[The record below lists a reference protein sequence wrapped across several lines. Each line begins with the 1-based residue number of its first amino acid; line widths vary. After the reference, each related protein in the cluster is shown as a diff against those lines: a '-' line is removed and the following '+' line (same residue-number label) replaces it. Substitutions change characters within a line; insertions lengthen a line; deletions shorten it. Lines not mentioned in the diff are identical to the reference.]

1 MLRLLLE
8 FENADFCKAI
18 IKNWS
23 GNETEQI
30 LVEVHDTLF
39 LELKVGLDARKLQFA
54 AFSSLKYCV
63 FMLTVLFYWHY
74 YYILLL
80 NTRVRFE
87 DNNMLTT
94 INKQEPQILEV
105 QTALVISSKVS
116 DNNVID
122 NGFNLSLDLNQET
135 IDTYLKW
142 KFPNRE
148 HNKNK
153 KWVNLLITDL
163 NSVGVKNFNEI
174 EKIVN
179 DNLEYFNS
187 FEKANPPANS
197 ANHRFSDVGV
207 IRIILSENLQMKP

>member
-1 MLRLLLE
+1 M
-8 FENADFCKAI
+8 
-18 IKNWS
+18 
-23 GNETEQI
+23 
-30 LVEVHDTLF
+30 
-39 LELKVGLDARKLQFA
+39 
-54 AFSSLKYCV
+54 
-63 FMLTVLFYWHY
+63 
-74 YYILLL
+74 
-80 NTRVRFE
+80 RFE

-94 INKQEPQILEV
+94 INKQEPQILKD
-105 QTALVISSKVS
+105 QTSIVINSKVS

-122 NGFNLSLDLNQET
+122 NGFKLSLDLNHEA
-135 IDTYLKW
+135 IVAYLKW

-179 DNLEYFNS
+179 DNLKYFNS

-197 ANHRFSDVGV
+197 TNHQFSDVGV
-207 IRIILSENLQMKP
+207 IRIILSENLQIKP